1 MTHTYAPIEPQTADV
16 VDPHNQAA
24 GQRPRLSVVV
34 PAYNE
39 AATIAEVIRRVHE
52 VSIEKEIIV
61 VDDGST
67 DGTEQILQRVA
78 EQNDSDSKSNAC
90 LFSSGLRIFSQGRN
104 RGKGAALR
112 RGFQEARGKI
122 VIIQDADLEL
132 DPKEYGKLIEPI
144 EQGQADV
151 VYGSRFLGRSGL
163 DIPFLYLV
171 ANKVLT
177 LTSNVLTGL
186 RLTDV
191 WTGYKV
197 FRRDV
202 LQKIDLQEDR
212 FGFEPEITAKI
223 AKAGCRVCELPVA
236 YSCRSRAEGK
246 KIGWKDA
253 VRGMWCTIRY
263 SLFS

>member
-1 MTHTYAPIEPQTADV
+1 MEPQTIDST
-16 VDPHNQAA
+16 DPHCLAA
-24 GQRPRLSVVV
+24 EYRPRLSVVV

-39 AATIAEVIRRVHE
+39 AATIAEVIHRVQE

-67 DGTEQILQRVA
+67 DATRQIVQRIA
-78 EQNDSDSKSNAC
+78 EENDSDSAPSNT
-90 LFSSGLRIFSQGRN
+90 SSLWGSLRFFSQDRN

-132 DPKEYGKLIEPI
+132 DPREYSKLIEPI

-171 ANKVLT
+171 ANRILT

-186 RLTDV
+186 HLTDV

-197 FRRDV
+197 FRREA
-202 LQKIDLQEDR
+202 LAKIDLEEDR

-223 AKAGCRVCELPVA
+223 AKAGLRVFELPVA
-236 YSCRSRAEGK
+236 YSCRSRADGK

-253 VRGMWCTIRY
+253 VRGTWCTFRY
-263 SLFS
+263 NLFS